1 MHCVLETNPSLLN
14 FLIAFTLVTNL
25 LCTVFLI
32 KPLPTKTTDLLKS
45 VGTVFGL
52 PTSILS
58 TSTFKLAKSNFAA
71 KLDVSTPVALFKSTF
86 DA

>member
-1 MHCVLETNPSLLN
+1 MYCVLETNPLLLD
-14 FLIAFTLVTNL
+14 FLIAFTLVANL
-25 LCTVFLI
+25 LYTVFLI
-32 KPLPTKTTDLLKS
+32 KSLSTKTTDLLKS

-58 TSTFKLAKSNFAA
+58 TSAFNLAKSNFAA